1 MGRDAVCHRELQDES
16 SSQVSR
22 KPWGQSCTSATR
34 AFLAG
39 LQAERD
45 LGPWSKLGPGR
56 ERLTVRGSLRDPPAF
71 PPCVTE
77 PLPLSLAS
85 LFLSSVGS
93 APGLR
98 LAVRTV
104 SLAPRW
110 PSAYW
115 TPQVCAPCGERTLPA
130 QQASQRHGAA
140 GFAVSIWILRTL
152 EQLEAIITL
161 TSQL

>member
-16 SSQVSR
+16 SPQASR

-39 LQAERD
+39 HQAERD
-45 LGPWSKLGPGR
+45 LGPRSERGRGR
-56 ERLTVRGSLRDPPAF
+56 ERLTVAGLCASH
-71 PPCVTE
+71 
-77 PLPLSLAS
+77 LPSRLAS
-85 LFLSSVGS
+85 LSPSPLPGFSISFLGWFCARPEVT
-93 APGLR
+93 
-98 LAVRTV
+98 VRTV

-130 QQASQRHGAA
+130 QQASQTHGAA
-140 GFAVSIWILRTL
+140 GFGIHVDPQDPRA
-152 EQLEAIITL
+152 A
-161 TSQL
+161 